1 MTSDNR
7 KPWVLTCVQYRP
19 LSVGMWQYR
28 PLNCDMW
35 RPISTP
41 ECWHVT
47 INIHP
52 QVVPC
57 DNIHSW
63 VVTCDNIH
71 PWDRLS
77 FRVPAPAAWPGAKR
91 PSLGLFLSS
100 ARLKIC
106 PAAGHWLSPCRAATS
121 GDCGHIMAVF
131 MRCCD
136 GLDHEFA
143 ACEQLYKIITVLTF
157 LFLSRS
163 VQWKYLCPDARGK

>member
-7 KPWVLTCVQYRP
+7 KPWVLTCGQYRP
-19 LSVGMWQYR
+19 
-28 PLNCDMW
+28 
-35 RPISTP
+35 
-41 ECWHVT
+41 WHVT
-47 INIHP
+47 ISTLELWHVTTNIYP
-52 QVVPC
+52 L
-57 DNIHSW
+57 

-106 PAAGHWLSPCRAATS
+106 PAAGHWLSPRRAATS